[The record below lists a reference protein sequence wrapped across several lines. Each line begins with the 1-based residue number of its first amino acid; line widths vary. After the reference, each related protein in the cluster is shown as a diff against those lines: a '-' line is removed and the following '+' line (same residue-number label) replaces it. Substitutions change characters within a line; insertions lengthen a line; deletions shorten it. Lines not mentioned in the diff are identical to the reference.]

1 MSTRARTR
9 SATAAS
15 SVPIPQ
21 PPPRSRRNQAAAPA
35 EALVTEEGRGTEKH
49 DSEEKENHSK
59 DVADRPNGLS
69 AAGRNVKRKLQAN
82 GKTKSKGKAICTCRG
97 QDDGTPMIECSR
109 CGEWY
114 HFTCIQLSENDAEDI
129 RIYICPPCTE
139 KTSERTI
146 MDWEGAEAVEEVKPT
161 ITIPKRQAKTPQT
174 NGDRKN
180 GMAESK
186 LVAIPSSESEGD
198 VDSEDDYVSEAARS
212 TMKGKRRVARQAS
225 SEESD
230 GLSED
235 ERPGRRRLSRQGG
248 SPTLKR
254 KRITTREHVPKRKK
268 SESEAPEED
277 PTRKYCLGKLAEL
290 FSKVFLKYPHLHVDG
305 VAVEKPQEELTDED
319 KRKLEE
325 AAKEFSTGL
334 EQCVFDIYSE
344 PDKAGR
350 PHAGAKYKDR
360 FRMLQFNL
368 GKDDRVVIHKRIA
381 SAQITPKEI
390 SMMSSTDLAN
400 EETKQSIKQLEQ
412 EALEHSILQ
421 KATVPRAK
429 ITHKGFQDIE
439 DENGLLTSTRELERE
454 RERQAEEEERI
465 ERERLARLRTQ
476 RQRTQSVSV
485 PPESPMSATGQS
497 PARWGAPPPLPSHVS
512 STTSPLD
519 QTPLSASDT
528 NLYPL
533 EPELNLADLI
543 NIDDDL
549 QVATN
554 EPPPSSAETDTSQS
568 DPHATESPTAPTTGI
583 SPFSPNAPKAETL
596 HQGSFDLNAIW
607 TAPTSPSAPDQPST
621 TPPGSP
627 PAHYSSI
634 YTHAK
639 STPDSESVAEDQDFD
654 MFLEEPIPGTPVVAD
669 PPRTT
674 WRCCLRFGPESMP
687 LDSTIPQETPVVGR
701 QVGGRTLAPESL
713 LWKTLFPS
721 DILRIEG
728 RVPVDKSAEYLLQMR
743 MNASKELISAAFSPA
758 TEQDTAPLQVIS
770 DFLIGKGRHGL
781 IFPWGHRPKDHH
793 PGREL
798 YMIPLLATEPLPEY
812 IELLDDLKLP
822 KVRKANCLVGIWIL
836 QKGKLAPPINTFNA
850 GPQTV
855 HQGPAA
861 APSVH
866 SPAIPTPPFPPI
878 APQVAPQIEPAV
890 LAAEVASLT
899 PEQIQMM
906 LRTLTSGSALPIPA
920 IPVVTDIVA
929 PPPPSAPPAP
939 PAHWGNNVPTF
950 SQGGGP
956 PPPFPPYNEIRS
968 DYSDRPYGGD
978 RRDSADR
985 GNRGDRGGRGRN
997 RGRGRARRDD
1007 DEFTRRPSDSG
1018 WPRRHRGDYRGDE
1031 YRKEQWT

>member
-9 SATAAS
+9 SATAALN
-15 SVPIPQ
+15 VPIPQ
-21 PPPRSRRNQAAAPA
+21 PPPRSRRNQVAAPTESPVA
-35 EALVTEEGRGTEKH
+35 EEGRGIQKH
-49 DSEEKENHSK
+49 DSEEKENRSK
-59 DVADRPNGLS
+59 DVADREHGLS
-69 AAGRNVKRKLQAN
+69 AAARNVKRKVQTN
-82 GKTKSKGKAICTCRG
+82 GKAKGKGKAVCTCRG

-114 HFTCIQLSENDAEDI
+114 HFTCIQLSESDAEDI

-146 MDWEGAEAVEEVKPT
+146 MDWEGADAVEEIKPT
-161 ITIPKRQAKTPQT
+161 ITIPKRQNKSPQT

-180 GMAESK
+180 GAAENNH
-186 LVAIPSSESEGD
+186 VAIPSSESEGD
-198 VDSEDDYVSEAARS
+198 ADSEDDYVSEAARS
-212 TMKGKRRVARQAS
+212 RMKGKRRIARQSS

-230 GLSED
+230 GLSQD

-248 SPTLKR
+248 SPSLKR
-254 KRITTREHVPKRKK
+254 KRTTVREPVPKRKK
-268 SESEAPEED
+268 SESEAPAEDD
-277 PTRKYCLGKLAEL
+277 PTRKYCLGKLGEL
-290 FSKVFLKYPHLHVDG
+290 FSKVFHKYPHLHVDG
-305 VAVEKPQEELTDED
+305 VAVEKPREGLTDDD

-334 EQCVFDIYSE
+334 EQCVFEIYSE
-344 PDKAGR
+344 PDKDGR

-360 FRMLQFNL
+360 FRTLQFNL

-454 RERQAEEEERI
+454 RERQVEEEERI

-476 RQRTQSVSV
+476 RQRTQSMSV

-497 PARWGAPPPLPSHVS
+497 PARWGAPPPLPSRVS

-519 QTPLSASDT
+519 QTPMSASDA

-554 EPPPSSAETDTSQS
+554 EPPPSSAETAVSHS
-568 DPHATESPTAPTTGI
+568 DLHATDPPTVPTTGI
-583 SPFSPNAPKAETL
+583 SPFSPNAPKAETI

-607 TAPTSPSAPDQPST
+607 TAPTSTVTDQPST

-627 PAHYSSI
+627 PAHYSST
-634 YTHAK
+634 YAGAK
-639 STPDSESVAEDQDFD
+639 STPDSEPVAEDQDFD
-654 MFLEEPIPGTPVVAD
+654 MLLEEPNPETPAVAY
-669 PPRTT
+669 PPPNNLDSLPPV
-674 WRCCLRFGPESMP
+674 WSGKISMP
-687 LDSTIPQETPVVGR
+687 LDSTIPQETPVVAR
-701 QVGGRTLAPESL
+701 QVGGRTLVPESP

-758 TEQDTAPLQVIS
+758 TEHDTAPLQIIS

-798 YMIPLLATEPLPEY
+798 YIIPLLSTEPLPEY

-822 KVRKANCLVGIWIL
+822 KVRNTNCLIGIWIL
-836 QKGKLAPPINTFNA
+836 QKGRLAPPNNTFNA
-850 GPQTV
+850 RPQTM
-855 HQGPAA
+855 HEGPSTAT
-861 APSVH
+861 SLH
-866 SPAIPTPPFPPI
+866 SPAVPAPPFPLV
-878 APQVAPQIEPAV
+878 APQIVPQIEPAV

-906 LRTLTSGSALPIPA
+906 LRTLTSGSAVPIPL
-920 IPVVTDIVA
+920 VTDIVPPPAA
-929 PPPPSAPPAP
+929 PPVP

-956 PPPFPPYNEIRS
+956 PPSFPPYNDMRGNHN
-968 DYSDRPYGGD
+968 DRPYGGD
-978 RRDSADR
+978 RRDPTDR
-985 GNRGDRGGRGRN
+985 GIRGDRGGRGRS

-1018 WPRRHRGDYRGDE
+1018 WPRRHRGDYRGDD